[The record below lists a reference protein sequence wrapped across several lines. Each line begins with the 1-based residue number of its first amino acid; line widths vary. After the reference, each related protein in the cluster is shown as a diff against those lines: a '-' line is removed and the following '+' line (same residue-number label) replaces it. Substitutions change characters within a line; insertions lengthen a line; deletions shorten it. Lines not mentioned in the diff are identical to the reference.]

1 MHMTTRKWVFG
12 LFVAL
17 CALLGGGATAH
28 ATVTVE
34 VVEEFLTCGTR
45 SVQFMATSDT
55 PISFG
60 DCTIDVVFDPD
71 QGGPSFSASSYGPI
85 APTGCFAVP
94 VFDTVNGIAQL
105 KYSGCG
111 PTLSLGTVPVSI
123 GSMNGPAY
131 ELTTNFF
138 TIVGCSVEDS
148 FGVAQTV
155 VIGAGWSEDLDLC
168 FDRGDANNDGVM
180 DLADAVTVL
189 GNGPYDCD
197 DAADAND
204 SGGVDIADA
213 VYLFG
218 AVFGTGP
225 MPPAPFGA
233 CGFDRT
239 ADGLDC
245 GAFGGCP

>member
-1 MHMTTRKWVFG
+1 MHLTTRKWVFG

-28 ATVTVE
+28 AVVTVE
-34 VVEEFLTCGTR
+34 VVEEYLTCGTR

-60 DCTIDVVFDPD
+60 DCTL
-71 QGGPSFSASSYGPI
+71 GGLSPV
-85 APTGCFAVP
+85 GCFTVP
-94 VFDTVNGIAQL
+94 VFDVVNGVAQL

-111 PTLSLGTVPVSI
+111 PTLTIGTVPVSI
-123 GSMNGPAY
+123 GSMNGPTY

-138 TIVGCSVEDS
+138 TIVGCSVDDS

-168 FDRGDANNDGVM
+168 FDRGDANNDGTM
-180 DLADAVTVL
+180 NLADAVTVL

-239 ADGLDC
+239 TDGLDC